1 MIHHNLPFRDEA
13 EPARVFTPL
22 ERIGQTVS
30 WRQEITPI
38 ASRPEFQNRIEIR
51 NNFKETEMHT
61 SLFALIRGQL
71 ETPAEES
78 A

>member
-1 MIHHNLPFRDEA
+1 LAARHNADRQ
-13 EPARVFTPL
+13 PAG
-22 ERIGQTVS
+22 IS
-30 WRQEITPI
+30 K
-38 ASRPEFQNRIEIR
+38 SNIEIR

-71 ETPAEES
+71 EPLAEES

>member
-1 MIHHNLPFRDEA
+1 M
-13 EPARVFTPL
+13 
-22 ERIGQTVS
+22 
-30 WRQEITPI
+30 TPI
-38 ASRPEFQNRIEIR
+38 ASGPEFQNPNIEIR

-71 ETPAEES
+71 ETLAEES